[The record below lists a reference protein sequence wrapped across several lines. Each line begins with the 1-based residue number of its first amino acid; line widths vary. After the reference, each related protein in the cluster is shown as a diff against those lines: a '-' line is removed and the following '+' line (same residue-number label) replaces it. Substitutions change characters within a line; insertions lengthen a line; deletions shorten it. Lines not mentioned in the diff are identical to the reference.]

1 MSTKSVRHGSLP
13 LVAIEGYAA
22 SYRASLAS
30 GLERASAFLAERG
43 VDNPRLDAEVLL
55 ADVLGVERSRL
66 YVDRD
71 RELGDAEWVRF
82 GERIRRRGGR
92 EPLQRIRGKQEFFS
106 REFEVDARVLIPRAE
121 TETLVDAVLARAR
134 RIDAPSILEVGSG
147 SGAIAITLALEL
159 ADARVFATDV
169 SPAAI
174 DVSRANARRLAAPVE
189 FRCGDLFAP
198 FAGER
203 FDLIVSNPPYV
214 PSGEI
219 AALAPEVR
227 DHEPRAALDGGADG
241 LEVYRRLAASV
252 DEVLRRDGAVA
263 VEIGL
268 GQREAVGALFA
279 SAGYRIS
286 KTDRDLA
293 GIERVLTIER
303 ERDGRG

>member
-1 MSTKSVRHGSLP
+1 MSMTMSM
-13 LVAIEGYAA
+13 
-22 SYRASLAS
+22 SLAS

-106 REFEVDARVLIPRAE
+106 REFEVDAPVLIPRAE

-134 RIDAPSILEVGSG
+134 RIDAPWILDVGAG

-159 ADARVFATDV
+159 PDARVFATDV
-169 SPAAI
+169 SPVAI
-174 DVSRANARRLAAPVE
+174 DVSRANARRLAAAVE

-241 LEVYRRLAASV
+241 LEVYRRLAGSV
-252 DEVLRRDGAVA
+252 DEALRRNGVVA
-263 VEIGL
+263 VEIGF

>member
-1 MSTKSVRHGSLP
+1 MSM
-13 LVAIEGYAA
+13 
-22 SYRASLAS
+22 AS

-66 YVDRD
+66 YVERD

-82 GERIRRRGGR
+82 GERIRRRGRR

-106 REFEVDARVLIPRAE
+106 REFGVDAPVLIPRAE

-134 RIDAPSILEVGSG
+134 RIDAPWILDVGAG

-159 ADARVFATDV
+159 PDARVFATDV
-169 SPAAI
+169 SPVAI
-174 DVSRANARRLAAPVE
+174 DVSRANARRLAAAVE

-241 LEVYRRLAASV
+241 LEVYRRLAGSV
-252 DEVLRRDGAVA
+252 DAALRRDGVVA
-263 VEIGL
+263 VEIGF

-303 ERDGRG
+303 ERNGRG